1 MPLPLLIAVQF
12 LTRLP
17 IRLPGLPPPEAVGR
31 SVLWY
36 PVVGLL
42 LGGLLSVIAW
52 LGASGGVLLQAALV
66 LAGWVILTG
75 GLHLDGLAD
84 TVDAWVGGYGDRE
97 RTLAIMKDP
106 ACGPMGVLALL
117 LTLLLKWS
125 ALVVLLPQASAS
137 LWLAPV
143 AGRLALPWLLLTT
156 SYVRPG
162 GLGDILSRHLPRTS
176 LGRVLLIGALLLAL
190 LPQGVYRSAGDGR
203 GRALGSPGAA
213 ATPGGHHGR
222 YRRGAAGAERN
233 GGAGRLGTAHGVKI
247 GGKREAAAV
256 LRSSS
261 LNASC

>member
-17 IRLPGLPPPEAVGR
+17 VRLPGLPPAEAVGR

-36 PVVGLL
+36 PAVGLL
-42 LGGLLSVIAW
+42 LGALLSLIAW
-52 LGASGGVLLQAALV
+52 LGAAGDVFLQAALV

-84 TVDAWVGGYGDRE
+84 TVDAWIGGYGDRE

-125 ALVVLLPQASAS
+125 ALVVLLPHAPGC
-137 LWLAPV
+137 LWLAPL

-156 SYVRPG
+156 PYVRPS
-162 GLGDILSRHLPRTS
+162 GLGDLLSRHLPRTT
-176 LGRVLLIGALLLAL
+176 LTRVLLLGALAILL
-190 LPQGVYRSAGDGR
+190 LPQGWTALLVTAGVALLVR
-203 GRALGSPGAA
+203 RALRQRL
-213 ATPGGHHGR
+213 GGTTGDT
-222 YRRGAAGAERN
+222 AGALLEFTET
-233 GGAGRLGTAHGVKI
+233 GVLVALALTLG
-247 GGKREAAAV
+247 
-256 LRSSS
+256 
-261 LNASC
+261 

>member
-17 IRLPGLPPPEAVGR
+17 IRLPGMPPPEAVGR
-31 SVLWY
+31 SVPWY
-36 PVVGLL
+36 PAVGVL
-42 LGGLLSVIAW
+42 LGGLLSLIAW
-52 LGASGGVLLQAALV
+52 LGVSGGIYLQAALV

-117 LTLLLKWS
+117 LILLLKWS
-125 ALVVLLPQASAS
+125 ALVVLLPHAYSG
-137 LWLAPV
+137 LWLAPL

-156 SYVRPG
+156 PYVRPG

-176 LGRVLLIGALLLAL
+176 LGRVLLVGALLLLL
-190 LPQGVYRSAGDGR
+190 LPQGFTALLVTAAVALLVR
-203 GRALGSPGAA
+203 RALRHRL
-213 ATPGGHHGR
+213 GGTTGDT
-222 YRRGAAGAERN
+222 AGALLE
-233 GGAGRLGTAHGVKI
+233 LT
-247 GGKREAAAV
+247 ETAV
-256 LRSSS
+256 LVALALSRP
-261 LNASC
+261 

>member
-17 IRLPGLPPPEAVGR
+17 VRLPGLPPPEAVGR

-42 LGGLLSVIAW
+42 LGGLLSLVAW
-52 LGASGGVLLQAALV
+52 LGVAGGVFLQAALV
-66 LAGWVILTG
+66 LAAWVILTG

-84 TVDAWVGGYGDRE
+84 TADAWVGGYGDRE

-125 ALVVLLPQASAS
+125 ALVVLLPQSSAC
-137 LWLAPV
+137 LWLAAL

-156 SYVRPG
+156 PYVRPG
-162 GLGDILSRHLPRTS
+162 GLGELLSRQLPRAT
-176 LGRVLLIGALLLAL
+176 LRGVLLGGAALLLVLPLGGVALLTTVAVALLVRRALRQRLGGTTGDTAGALLELCETGVLVVLAL
-190 LPQGVYRSAGDGR
+190 AM
-203 GRALGSPGAA
+203 
-213 ATPGGHHGR
+213 H
-222 YRRGAAGAERN
+222 
-233 GGAGRLGTAHGVKI
+233 
-247 GGKREAAAV
+247 
-256 LRSSS
+256 
-261 LNASC
+261 